1 MLKKVSQI
9 ISQTNSVSLSGYSS
23 DNDLGRL
30 FKRIKK
36 LSLTL
41 KMAKNLKNLDGVI
54 VS

>member
-30 FKRIKK
+30 FKKNKK
-36 LSLTL
+36 AKLTL
-41 KMAKNLKNLDGVI
+41 KMAKNPKN
-54 VS
+54 